1 MGCVSIFHPQFAILI
16 CGLSAVSATAAD
28 KGPTTRLG
36 IQGTQFMLN
45 GETRFLYGLSYYGA
59 LGAPPGMIHQD
70 LDDMRRYGFNWIRV
84 WANWRAFGA
93 EAAAVDEEGR
103 IIAPGMD
110 TLKWLVGECDRRG
123 MIVDVSLSRGNGI
136 SGAPRLQSL
145 EAHRRAVEA
154 IVTALMPWQNWYLDL
169 SNERNI
175 QDKRFTSVDDLRIL
189 RQRVRQLDPA
199 RFVTASHAGDLS
211 RDELKS
217 YLQTVAV
224 DFISPHRPREAS
236 SPAQTK
242 DKSPEY
248 LAWMKE
254 SGRVVPVHYQE
265 PFRRGFGKW
274 EPLAADFILDAQN
287 AKQSGAAGWCLH
299 NGDQRDRSDGIPR
312 RSFDLRDRRLFE
324 QLDSE
329 ERKAMEA
336 LKAIV
341 GDAVH
346 QVAPTR

>member
-1 MGCVSIFHPQFAILI
+1 MGLPVFNPQFAILSAV
-16 CGLSAVSATAAD
+16 CLLSAVSMTAAD
-28 KGPTTRLG
+28 KDPATRLSIRG
-36 IQGTQFMLN
+36 AQFTLN
-45 GETRFLYGLSYYGA
+45 GEPTFLYGISYYGA
-59 LGAPPGMIHQD
+59 LGAPPEIIRED
-70 LDDMRRYGFNWIRV
+70 LGDMRRYGFNWIRI

-93 EAAAVDEEGR
+93 DAAAVDADGQV
-103 IIAPGMD
+103 IAAGMD
-110 TLKWLVGECDRRG
+110 KLKWLLAECDRRG

-136 SGAPRLQSL
+136 SGPPRLQSL

-154 IVTALMPWQNWYLDL
+154 IVAALTPWHNWYLDL

-199 RFVTASHAGDLS
+199 RMVTASHAGDLS
-211 RDELKS
+211 REELKQ
-217 YLQTVAV
+217 YLQTVEM
-224 DFISPHRPREAS
+224 DFISPHRPREPH
-236 SPAQTK
+236 SPAQTEVK
-242 DKSPEY
+242 TPEY

-287 AKQSGAAGWCLH
+287 AKRSGAAGWCFH
-299 NGDQRDRSDGIPR
+299 NGDRRDRADGIPR
-312 RSFDLRDRRLFE
+312 RSFDLRENRLFE

-336 LKAIV
+336 LKGAF
-341 GDAVH
+341 GNA
-346 QVAPTR
+346 R